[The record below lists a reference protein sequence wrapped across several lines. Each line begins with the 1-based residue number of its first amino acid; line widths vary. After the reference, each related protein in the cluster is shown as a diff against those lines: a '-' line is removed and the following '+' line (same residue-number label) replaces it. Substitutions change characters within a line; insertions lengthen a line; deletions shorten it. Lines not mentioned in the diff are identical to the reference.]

1 MLVCNMSNVE
11 QHYRLYMAAHWMAFT
26 HTVNVFTFMSLLYI
40 LVSCHHCLVS
50 FCIVYEATQ
59 AVGYWCQHCG
69 SQQQELCGSKAT
81 VSRAWLQWLCLP
93 SLPAPASVYAATQ
106 VQPLE
111 PGRGCRVEHVLAVK
125 PLVSIPAAIAPYT
138 SSIFKKQV
146 ADLLQDLEH
155 EIIRQQAAALAE
167 AN

>member
-1 MLVCNMSNVE
+1 
-11 QHYRLYMAAHWMAFT
+11 
-26 HTVNVFTFMSLLYI
+26 
-40 LVSCHHCLVS
+40 
-50 FCIVYEATQ
+50 
-59 AVGYWCQHCG
+59 
-69 SQQQELCGSKAT
+69 
-81 VSRAWLQWLCLP
+81 
-93 SLPAPASVYAATQ
+93 
-106 VQPLE
+106 
-111 PGRGCRVEHVLAVK
+111 VEHVLAVK